1 MKKTID
7 FDDFVTAFRDY
18 GRADQFSE
26 DALSLLFDYLEQIEV
41 ETGQKIELDVIALC
55 CEYSE
60 DTVAEL
66 AADHD
71 ITLDEDD
78 VADLDEDER
87 ADALMGAVVK
97 YLCTETTVCGETAD
111 TIVYVSF

>member
-1 MKKTID
+1 MYQTID
-7 FDDFVTAFRDY
+7 FNDFRAAFAARGRDT
-18 GRADQFSE
+18 QFTP
-26 DALSLLFDYLEQIEV
+26 DGLRLLFDHLEEL
-41 ETGQKIELDVIALC
+41 EASTGEPIELDVIALC